1 MTMTDTALPSLSISA
16 DDRDGWCA
24 AMDDL
29 GEDLGYCETLG
40 PRHRVI
46 FDDQGTTLLVTFED
60 MTTVRNTGPGRLPFG
75 LALARSRGW
84 SSLCLMAEG
93 ATWFRDPAVWRY
105 IDRLVD
111 DAFFEDFDRVLFY
124 GAGAGGYA
132 AAAYSVAA
140 PGATV
145 LAIAPQAT
153 LTPALAGWD
162 RRFPAARRLDF
173 TGRYGFAPDM
183 TEGAGRAHV
192 IFDPMEQ
199 PDAMHAALFHRPWVT
214 LLPARRM
221 GANLEGVLR
230 QTGVLDGLIR
240 AAMEGRLDRLTFAE
254 AMRIRRNYGPYLKRI
269 LQAAADSG
277 HPAREAAICR
287 SVTRRLKA
295 PAFRRRLAELTVAP
309 PPS

>member
-1 MTMTDTALPSLSISA
+1 MTLTETALPPLSVAAA
-16 DDRDGWCA
+16 DPGGWCA
-24 AMDDL
+24 ALRDL
-29 GEDLGYCETLG
+29 GDDLGYCETLG
-40 PRHRVI
+40 PRHLAL
-46 FDDQGTTLLVTFED
+46 FDDQCTTLLVTFED
-60 MTTVRNTGPGRLPFG
+60 MDTVRETGPGRLPFG

-84 SSLCLMAEG
+84 SSLCLMANG

-105 IDRLVD
+105 FDRLVD

-132 AAAYSVAA
+132 AAAYSVTA

-145 LAIAPQAT
+145 LAVAPQAT
-153 LTPALAGWD
+153 LTPSLAGWD
-162 RRFPAARRLDF
+162 KRFPAARRLDF

-183 TEGAGRAHV
+183 TEGAGRGFVA
-192 IFDPMEQ
+192 FDPVEHEE
-199 PDAMHAALFHRPWVT
+199 AMHAALFHRPWVT

-221 GANLEGVLR
+221 GPQLEAALR

-240 AAMEGRLDRLTFAE
+240 AAIEGRLDRMTFAE
-254 AMRIRRNYGPYLKRI
+254 AMRVRRNYGPYLRRL
-269 LQAAADSG
+269 LQTSADTG

-295 PAFRRRLAELTVAP
+295 PAFRRRLAELTPAP
-309 PPS
+309 QG

>member
-1 MTMTDTALPSLSISA
+1 MMTTTETALPMLSVPVN
-16 DDRDGWCA
+16 DRDAWCA
-24 AMDDL
+24 ALDDL
-29 GEDLGYCETLG
+29 GEELGYCEPLG
-40 PRHRVI
+40 DRHRVL

-60 MTTVRNTGPGRLPFG
+60 MQTVRGAGPGRLPFG

-93 ATWFRDPAVWRY
+93 PTWFRDPAVWRY
-105 IDRLVD
+105 MDRLVD

-124 GAGAGGYA
+124 GAGPGGYA

-145 LAIAPQAT
+145 LAVAPQAT

-162 RRFPAARRLDF
+162 GRFPAARKLDF

-183 TEGAGRAHV
+183 TEGAGRAFV
-192 IFDPMEQ
+192 IFDPVERE
-199 PDAMHAALFHRPWVT
+199 DAMHAALFHRPWVT

-221 GANLEGVLR
+221 GPNLEAVLR
-230 QTGVLDGLIR
+230 QTGVLDGLMR
-240 AAMEGRLDRLTFAE
+240 AAMEGQLDRMAFAE
-254 AMRIRRNYGPYLKRI
+254 AMRIRRSFGPYLRRL
-269 LQAAADSG
+269 LQTAAESG

-295 PAFRRRLAELTVAP
+295 PAFRRRLAELTATP
-309 PPS
+309 